1 MTHIAA
7 SRSTDITIH
16 SAAPTFLV
24 SDIATTIDWYVAN
37 LGFVKAG
44 SVPEKPPYVYASIML
59 GPVEIMLLNLA
70 GYEKPD
76 LRARRPVG
84 LWDVYVRTDG
94 VGALYE
100 TVEGKP
106 FVQSPL
112 TQRPYTDWEFEVR
125 DPNGYVLVFG
135 GAR

>member
-16 SAAPTFLV
+16 AAAPTFLV
-24 SDIATTIDWYVAN
+24 SDIAATIDWYVAN

-76 LRARRPVG
+76 LRARRPSG

-112 TQRPYTDWEFEVR
+112 THRPYTDWEFEVR

>member
-7 SRSTDITIH
+7 SRSTDNTIH
-16 SAAPTFLV
+16 SATPTFLV